1 MASLFRTSLLRSIR
15 PVYTLA
21 KVSKTLTVTL
31 ANRTAPTRLNFSL
44 PISRRFT
51 ATGLRLNAVPV
62 PKDIQVDKE
71 LAAKLEE
78 ELKYEKENE
87 LQKEP
92 EFIKNFLAKNP
103 FKIEDKPGI
112 NEVALTRTFGNEKIR
127 LLFDINTADQQTE
140 PLSFPGDE
148 DEVEAESENAPTE
161 EETDD
166 ENEDEQSLPVRC
178 SITIEKTGKGALTFE
193 SIIADGVFLINYVS
207 YYRDANLAN
216 EWTAEAD
223 WKRRGFYPGPQ
234 FETLDNDVQVL
245 FEKYLEER
253 GVNTAVAVFIPNYV
267 EYKEQ
272 KEYMSW
278 LEKVYKFIESP

>member
-1 MASLFRTSLLRSIR
+1 MASLFRTNLLRSIR
-15 PVYTLA
+15 PMYTLA
-21 KVSKTLTVTL
+21 KVPKTLTATL
-31 ANRTAPTRLNFSL
+31 AIRTAPTRLNFSL

-51 ATGLRLNAVPV
+51 ATGLRLNTVPV

-71 LAAKLEE
+71 LAVKLEE
-78 ELKYEKENE
+78 ELKYEKGIEP
-87 LQKEP
+87 QKEP
-92 EFIKNFLAKNP
+92 EFLKNFLSKNP
-103 FKIEDKPGI
+103 FKIEDKSGI

-127 LLFDINTADQQTE
+127 LLFDINTSDQQTE

-148 DEVEAESENAPTE
+148 DEENSQSE

-166 ENEDEQSLPVRC
+166 EDEDEQSLPVRC
-178 SITIEKTGKGALTFE
+178 SISIEKAGKGALAIE

-207 YYRDANLAN
+207 YYRDANVAN
-216 EWTAEAD
+216 DWTAEAD

-253 GVNTAVAVFIPNYV
+253 GINTAVAVFIPNYV

-272 KEYMSW
+272 KEYLTW
-278 LEKVYKFIESP
+278 LEKVKKFIESP

>member
-1 MASLFRTSLLRSIR
+1 MASLFRTNLLRSIR
-15 PVYTLA
+15 PMYTLA
-21 KVSKTLTVTL
+21 KVPKTLTATL
-31 ANRTAPTRLNFSL
+31 AIRTAPTRLNFSL

-51 ATGLRLNAVPV
+51 ATGLRLNTVPV

-71 LAAKLEE
+71 LA
-78 ELKYEKENE
+78 
-87 LQKEP
+87 
-92 EFIKNFLAKNP
+92 
-103 FKIEDKPGI
+103 IEDKSGI

-127 LLFDINTADQQTE
+127 LLFDINTSDQQTE

-148 DEVEAESENAPTE
+148 DEEA
-161 EETDD
+161 
-166 ENEDEQSLPVRC
+166 
-178 SITIEKTGKGALTFE
+178 GKGALAIE

-207 YYRDANLAN
+207 YYRDANVAN
-216 EWTAEAD
+216 DWTAEAD

-253 GVNTAVAVFIPNYV
+253 GINTAVAVFIPNYV

-272 KEYMSW
+272 KEYLTW
-278 LEKVYKFIESP
+278 LEKVKKFIESP